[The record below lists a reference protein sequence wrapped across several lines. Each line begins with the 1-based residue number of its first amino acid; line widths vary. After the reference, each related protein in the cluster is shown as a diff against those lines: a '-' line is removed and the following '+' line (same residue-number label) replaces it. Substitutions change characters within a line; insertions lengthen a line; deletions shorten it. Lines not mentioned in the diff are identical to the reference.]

1 MMNFL
6 KYQWHLFLT
15 ALCFFTR
22 IPAHIEYRQESL
34 NCCNRYFPLV
44 GAVVGMI
51 GALVFIGAS
60 WILPVSVSVILSM
73 AATIL
78 TTGAF
83 HEDGFADVCDAF
95 GGGWTKEKILVIMKD
110 SRVGAYGVI
119 GMFLL
124 LVCKYITITE
134 TPTSLIPVA
143 MVVAHILSRSM
154 ATTTMWRLNY
164 VRDDE
169 TSKSKPITKNIRIKD
184 VAIAMTIGILALL
197 LLPSLLYALV
207 LVPLFLI
214 KYLIEQWFVKWIG
227 GYTGDCLGTIQQVS
241 ELIIYLTILAVSLK
255 TPLHE
260 EYPIVG
266 FIKFITAP

>member
-1 MMNFL
+1 
-6 KYQWHLFLT
+6 
-15 ALCFFTR
+15 
-22 IPAHIEYRQESL
+22 
-34 NCCNRYFPLV
+34 V
-44 GAVVGMI
+44 GLI
-51 GALVFIGAS
+51 GALVFIGAA
-60 WILPVSVSVILSM
+60 WLLPLSVSVILSM

-124 LVCKYITITE
+124 LLCKYLTITAI
-134 TPTSLIPVA
+134 PPYLIAIA

-164 VRDDE
+164 VREDE

-184 VAIAMTIGILALL
+184 VAISMTLGLLSLL
-197 LLPSLLYALV
+197 LLPSSIFIVV
-207 LVPLFLI
+207 LVPLFVV
-214 KYLIEQWFVKWIG
+214 KYFIERWFVKWIG

-255 TPLHE
+255 TPINETH
-260 EYPIVG
+260 PIVG
-266 FIKFITAP
+266 FVKFISAP

>member
-1 MMNFL
+1 MQFL
-6 KYQWHLFLT
+6 KYQWHLFIT
-15 ALCFFTR
+15 ALCFFSR
-22 IPAHIEYRQESL
+22 IPCQTEYRQESL
-34 NCCNRYFPLV
+34 NRCNRYFPLV
-44 GAVVGMI
+44 GAVVGLI
-51 GALVFIGAS
+51 GALVFIAAS
-60 WILPVSVSVILSM
+60 WLFPISVSVLLSM

-78 TTGAF
+78 ATGAF

-119 GMFLL
+119 GMFLIL
-124 LVCKYITITE
+124 LCKYMTIKEIPST
-134 TPTSLIPVA
+134 LIA
-143 MVVAHILSRSM
+143 IAIIVAHILSRSM

-184 VAIAMTIGILALL
+184 VAISMTIGLIAFL
-197 LLPSLLYALV
+197 LLPSSIFAVV
-207 LVPLFLI
+207 LIPLFLI
-214 KYLIEQWFVKWIG
+214 KYLIERWFVKWIG

-255 TPLHE
+255 TPIDETH
-260 EYPIVG
+260 PIVG
-266 FIKFITAP
+266 FVKFISPP